1 MSRSNHTI
9 PSITKHLKQKRILI
23 LESHAVTTTAERYN
37 VQDNPRQLSSEI
49 NINQEL
55 KVQITDP
62 LYMK

>member
-1 MSRSNHTI
+1 MQS
-9 PSITKHLKQKRILI
+9 LL
-23 LESHAVTTTAERYN
+23 LTAERYN
-37 VQDNPRQLSSEI
+37 VQDNPRQLSEI